1 MVNCIDHLSN
11 CEKCDNDSQGI
22 KKIHVGNELFSHA
35 IYDQLENLPLLNFSK
50 IAP

>member
-11 CEKCDNDSQGI
+11 CEKCDNDSQGK
-22 KKIHVGNELFSHA
+22 KKIHVGNDLFSHA
-35 IYDQLENLPLLNFSK
+35 IYDQIENLPLLNFSK